1 MVRLSV
7 TQEKLMLMALCAPL
21 FTAAHLFNGWVFQ
34 HLELS
39 LHISWIYLP
48 AFLRVAY
55 VLVLGPGWGFVTIF
69 IGSMLLGGTYDEN
82 LLQSAVNACASAI
95 GPVLAL
101 WLFKLLKERPLRLS
115 RLNDLVQMCLLYA
128 MLNALTHHMAW
139 TYLQPNQLMAVSQL
153 PIMVTGDLVGALL
166 GAWIFT
172 LVMRRLGLYRH
183 IEKLSKEPLPARDDA
198 AV

>member
-82 LLQSAVNACASAI
+82 LLQSAVNSCASAI

-101 WLFKLLKERPLRLS
+101 WLFKLLKERALQLY

-139 TYLQPNQLMAVSQL
+139 SYLQPSQLMAVSQL

-172 LVMRRLGLYRH
+172 LVVRRLGLYRH
-183 IEKLSKEPLPARDDA
+183 IEKLSKEPPPARDDA